1 MEGDVFAPFNTTGSN
16 EFGGYDINVFQGLCE
31 QIFTDIPL
39 LTAYVDYSN
48 RNKCQSV

>member
-16 EFGGYDINVFQGLCE
+16 EFGGYDINVFQR

-39 LTAYVDYSN
+39 LTAYVDYV
-48 RNKCQSV
+48 K